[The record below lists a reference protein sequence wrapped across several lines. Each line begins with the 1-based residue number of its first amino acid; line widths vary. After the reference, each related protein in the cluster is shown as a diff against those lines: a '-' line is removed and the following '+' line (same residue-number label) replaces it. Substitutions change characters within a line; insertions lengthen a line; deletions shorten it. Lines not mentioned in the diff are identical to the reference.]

1 MKNILHD
8 RCGIEIPAEKKYLF
22 KTRLSDL
29 LAQENIP
36 TFRELH
42 SRLQAADGRLTELL
56 IEFMTTN
63 ETSFFRDG
71 HPFKTLI
78 SKIIPKMAEK
88 TKKINFHTSPGLR
101 IWSAGCSSGQEPYS
115 VAMTLMEWLE
125 NETTCSID
133 RISILATDISEKILE
148 KAEKGIYTENE
159 LQKGLPHNMKE
170 KYFRKNDTCWLVDDK
185 LRNIIK
191 FQILNLAKPF
201 SCKLDN
207 FDIILCRNVIIYFSA
222 EFKRKII
229 DQISDLLNPGGV
241 LILGASENLYNI
253 SSDFEAR
260 HAGRTTIY
268 YRVKK

>member
-1 MKNILHD
+1 MKNILYD

-42 SRLQAADGRLTELL
+42 SRLQVDDGRLTELL

-63 ETSFFRDG
+63 ETSFFRDD
-71 HPFKTLI
+71 HPFKTLF
-78 SKIIPKMAEK
+78 STIIPNLVEK
-88 TKKINFHTSPGLR
+88 IKKRSFYGPAGLR

-125 NETTCSID
+125 KKTICSID

-148 KAEKGIYTENE
+148 KAEKGMYTENE
-159 LQKGLPHNMKE
+159 LEKGLSDNMKE
-170 KYFRKNDTCWLVDDK
+170 KYFRKNDMCWLVDDK
-185 LRNIIK
+185 LKNIIK
-191 FQILNLAKPF
+191 FQKLNLAETF
-201 SCKLDN
+201 SGKLDN
-207 FDIILCRNVIIYFSA
+207 FDIIFCRNVIIYFSA
-222 EFKRKII
+222 KLKRKII

-253 SSDFEAR
+253 SSDFETR